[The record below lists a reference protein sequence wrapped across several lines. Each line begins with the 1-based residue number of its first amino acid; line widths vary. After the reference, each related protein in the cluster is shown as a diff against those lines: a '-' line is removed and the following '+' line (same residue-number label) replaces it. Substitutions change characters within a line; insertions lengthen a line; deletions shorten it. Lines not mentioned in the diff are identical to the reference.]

1 MCDVVVTQIS
11 ELQVIRS
18 WGSLIFAISQVRTWQ
33 GWTRSADDT
42 FIFTLMTVS
51 NNSWKSCRGF
61 DPYLRQY
68 LSQNLL
74 ILFYRL
80 FRARS
85 PRNWMMQNEG
95 ELDFEKLTKGTDQKR
110 I

>member
-42 FIFTLMTVS
+42 FIFTLLNVT

-61 DPYLRQY
+61 DPYFRQY
-68 LSQNLL
+68 LSQNLPT
-74 ILFYRL
+74 LFYGL
-80 FRARS
+80 FRTCS
-85 PRNWMMQNEG
+85 PRNWMKRNGG
-95 ELDFEKLTKGTDQKR
+95 ELHFEKLT
-110 I
+110 